1 MLCALGYA
9 LCPGWGC
16 APPADPHGEP
26 PQAASTGFEAVT
38 EAVVIEATV
47 STQARLRAPP
57 PPPPRR
63 LPLRGERQP
72 DASRSQDWTGAAVTR
87 SMRFVPPVS
96 LEQFSAV

>member
-26 PQAASTGFEAVT
+26 PQAASTGFESVT

-47 STQARLRAPP
+47 STQARLRAAAAAPTAAP
-57 PPPPRR
+57 APRR
-63 LPLRGERQP
+63 K
-72 DASRSQDWTGAAVTR
+72 AT
-87 SMRFVPPVS
+87 
-96 LEQFSAV
+96 